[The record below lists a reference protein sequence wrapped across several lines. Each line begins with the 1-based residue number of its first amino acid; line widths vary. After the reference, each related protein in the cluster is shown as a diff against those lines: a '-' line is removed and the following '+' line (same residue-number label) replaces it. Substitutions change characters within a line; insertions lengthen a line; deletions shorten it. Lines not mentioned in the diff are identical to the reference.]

1 VLAELSLAFEAD
13 DREDDRE
20 DVATESTGAA
30 SSGGSRERTTI
41 SIGAVDDPGDI
52 QYLDDALR
60 SSDEASDTVF
70 IDDDGTGDALPAKDA
85 TGRGIEPRL
94 RQRRIGVRRAEGR
107 RRLRVVAVIVV
118 VLVVIIAILAT
129 LGSTLFSV
137 NSVDV
142 AGRRFADE
150 RLVQEVVDDVRN
162 EAVLL
167 VDTDAA
173 ETRLEA
179 IPFVASARVRTEFPN
194 TVRIELRERVP
205 VATTQGSDG
214 RFRILDGE
222 GRVLDVIGG
231 QPVAFVLIEGPD
243 PLDAEPG
250 AFAPTGFAA
259 AGAMVT
265 KFTPEIRS
273 RLVSISTTADGS
285 DLRLRLRNE
294 PFDDVEVR
302 LGAAISDTDQFERL
316 VRLQLLLDDV
326 AGRDTSVIDV
336 STAEAT
342 ER

>member
-1 VLAELSLAFEAD
+1 
-13 DREDDRE
+13 
-20 DVATESTGAA
+20 
-30 SSGGSRERTTI
+30 
-41 SIGAVDDPGDI
+41 
-52 QYLDDALR
+52 
-60 SSDEASDTVF
+60 
-70 IDDDGTGDALPAKDA
+70 
-85 TGRGIEPRL
+85 
-94 RQRRIGVRRAEGR
+94 
-107 RRLRVVAVIVV
+107 VIVV